1 MFKGL
6 RRVIRFSKYIYI
18 FETNKLTHWIVK
30 LLGGELTVTV
40 DISCLKSSYSSD
52 LALIKTLENTQVF
65 YEKAEESQSI
75 QVNETSEFLL
85 AKNIV
90 LPSPK
95 AFKAK
100 ENLDSPA
107 EATKPGAKKGMPPKR
122 ISKYGPLEDSLE
134 TLWPDAHQGPSSN
147 SPFAYKDTGHEISSA
162 HNHSQV
168 ATDHKGENRNEN
180 KDRSQNLSSNLPQTS
195 KDLTLKPEKDYL
207 HSAELLPV
215 IEENPEWTYGYDD
228 HYKRKVLTVTV
239 KMIEKM
245 DHQDAA
251 DFMDTLD
258 PIFAD
263 ELLRGK
269 EISPVVKGIVLSR
282 KVGLGK
288 VTLASFLESQKS
300 FKEKSLAEKISGGKN
315 GN

>member
-18 FETNKLTHWIVK
+18 FETNRLTHWIVK
-30 LLGGELTVTV
+30 LMGGELTDTV
-40 DISCLKSSYSSD
+40 DISYLKSNYSSD
-52 LALIKTLENTQVF
+52 LALMKTLANTHVF
-65 YEKAEESQSI
+65 YERAEESESI
-75 QVNETSEFLL
+75 QANETSEFLL
-85 AKNIV
+85 AKNVV
-90 LPSPK
+90 LPNPK

-100 ENLDSPA
+100 ENLDSF
-107 EATKPGAKKGMPPKR
+107 TDKMKPGAKKGMPPKR
-122 ISKYGPLEDSLE
+122 ISKYGPTEDSVE
-134 TLWPDAHQGPSSN
+134 TLWPDAHQAPRSN
-147 SPFAYKDTGHEISSA
+147 SSFAMKNIGHQVSNA
-162 HNHSQV
+162 QDNSQV
-168 ATDHKGENRNEN
+168 SAEYKGENREE
-180 KDRSQNLSSNLPQTS
+180 SQKHSSNFPQTS
-195 KDLTLKPEKDYL
+195 SDLTLKPEKDYL

-215 IEENPEWTYGYDD
+215 VEENPEWTYGYDD

-239 KMIEKM
+239 RMIEKM

-258 PIFAD
+258 PIFTD

-300 FKEKSLAEKISGGKN
+300 FKEKSLAEKILGGKN